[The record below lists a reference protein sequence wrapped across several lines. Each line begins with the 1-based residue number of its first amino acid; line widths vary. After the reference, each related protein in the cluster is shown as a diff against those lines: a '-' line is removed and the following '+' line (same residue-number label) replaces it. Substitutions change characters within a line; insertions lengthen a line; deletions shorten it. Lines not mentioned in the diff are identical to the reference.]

1 MTASVV
7 LETTEVPK
15 EVKTLWDTDEDQQY
29 HVSFDNVTVLMK
41 ILFFAQISP

>member
-7 LETTEVPK
+7 LEMTEVPK
-15 EVKTLWDTDEDQQY
+15 GVKALWDTGEDQQY
-29 HVSFDNVTVLMK
+29 HVSFDNVTVLLK

>member
-15 EVKTLWDTDEDQQY
+15 GAKTLQDTGEEQQY
-29 HVSFDNVTVLMK
+29 QVSFDNVTVLMK
-41 ILFFAQISP
+41 ILLSAQISA